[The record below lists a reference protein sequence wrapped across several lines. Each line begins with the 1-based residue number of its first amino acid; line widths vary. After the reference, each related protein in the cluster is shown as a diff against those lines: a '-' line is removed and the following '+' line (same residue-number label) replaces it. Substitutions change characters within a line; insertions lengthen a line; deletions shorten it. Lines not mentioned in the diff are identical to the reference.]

1 MSNEEEEAG
10 NAFMNEFL
18 EALEKSQ
25 DVEIVEK
32 DEEVNNILDSY
43 VPPEPENPAKN
54 EIKYLLVCAN
64 RGMFL
69 GTYGSDAYFTRVEN
83 SATHA
88 PLFTTHL
95 EALRFGYHNLNNG
108 YEYAYAALPI
118 EVKKKTMYVDVVS
131 IIKAGWGEY
140 VDDMFTNLNGYSEE
154 RPN

>member
-1 MSNEEEEAG
+1 
-10 NAFMNEFL
+10 MNEFL

-32 DEEVNNILDSY
+32 DEEVNSILDSY

-54 EIKYLLVCAN
+54 EIKYLLVCAS

-69 GTYGSDAYFTRVEN
+69 GTFGTDAYFTRVEN
-83 SATHA
+83 RATHA
-88 PLFTTHL
+88 PLFATHL
-95 EALRFGYHNLNNG
+95 DALRFGYQNLNAG

-140 VDDMFTNLNGYSEE
+140 VDDMFTNLCGYSEE

>member
-1 MSNEEEEAG
+1 MSEESDNFMEE
-10 NAFMNEFL
+10 FY
-18 EALEKSQ
+18 EALTKSQ
-25 DVEIVEK
+25 EIEIVEN
-32 DEEVNNILDSY
+32 DDEVNNILDSY

-54 EIKYLLVCAN
+54 EIKYLLVCVR

-69 GTYGSDAYFTRVEN
+69 GTSGDHAFFTKVEN
-83 SATHA
+83 GATHA

-95 EALRFGYHNLNNG
+95 EALRFGYQHLNNG

-118 EVKKKTMYVDVVS
+118 EVKKKSGYVDVVS

>member
-10 NAFMNEFL
+10 NAFMKEFL

-25 DVEIVEK
+25 DVEIVEE
-32 DEEVNNILDSY
+32 DEEVNNILNSY

-54 EIKYLLVCAN
+54 EIKYLLVCAV

-69 GTYGSDAYFTRVEN
+69 GTAGTDAYFTRVEN
-83 SATHA
+83 RATHA
-88 PLFTTHL
+88 PLFATHL
-95 EALRFGYHNLNNG
+95 DALRFGYQNLNAG